1 VARIGLML
9 YTVRKACASDF
20 EGTLREVA
28 DIGYAGVELVE
39 LHGHA
44 AEEVAG
50 WLSELELEVAGRHAR
65 LETMESDLQ
74 SLAEEAKTLGY
85 RRLFVPLVDPSA
97 LDDAML
103 ARIAAVRGPVQEAG
117 LELGYHNHD
126 AEIRQ
131 GFLDRLPE
139 GVALELDAGWTWWAG
154 ADPVDYLGRGPTV
167 HVKDFKDRETR
178 SYCPIGDG
186 AIDYG
191 RIAPAAVEAGA
202 EWLLVEQDESEG
214 PEIEAARR
222 SYGALTAI
230 LDGVA

>member
-1 VARIGLML
+1 ML

-85 RRLFVPLVDPSA
+85 RRLFVPWVDPSA

-117 LELGYHNHD
+117 L
-126 AEIRQ
+126 
-131 GFLDRLPE
+131 
-139 GVALELDAGWTWWAG
+139 
-154 ADPVDYLGRGPTV
+154 
-167 HVKDFKDRETR
+167 
-178 SYCPIGDG
+178 
-186 AIDYG
+186 
-191 RIAPAAVEAGA
+191 
-202 EWLLVEQDESEG
+202 
-214 PEIEAARR
+214 
-222 SYGALTAI
+222 
-230 LDGVA
+230 